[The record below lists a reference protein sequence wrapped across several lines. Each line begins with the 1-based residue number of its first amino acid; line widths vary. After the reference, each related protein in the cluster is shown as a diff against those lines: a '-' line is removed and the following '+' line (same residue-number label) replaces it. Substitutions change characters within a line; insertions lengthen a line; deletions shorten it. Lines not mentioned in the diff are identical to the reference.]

1 MEPNYTALMPQQG
14 RTLPTVDLSML
25 LNQAAYAVTVRLG
38 AALAEIDVSFKTYCV
53 LKKGVEGDFTQA
65 QLAERAWMDK
75 TTMVNVLD
83 DMERSG
89 LASRTMSPTD
99 RRVRIVAITAKGRS
113 LLNKADA
120 IAPCPAPADRNSS
133 PSSPPWWTARS
144 PPHSTWRSNSAVPG
158 APRADCSG
166 SPAFSLTTP
175 TSRPYLTSSWTESTR
190 GAGCGATDA
199 GIPLVRR
206 RMHAVVTGCRAL

>member
-120 IAPCPAPADRNSS
+120 IAQATYDEVLDSLPGTRRSKFLAELTALVDGPLAAPFHMEEQL
-133 PSSPPWWTARS
+133 RS
-144 PPHSTWRSNSAVPG
+144 PRRSKS
-158 APRADCSG
+158 
-166 SPAFSLTTP
+166 
-175 TSRPYLTSSWTESTR
+175 
-190 GAGCGATDA
+190 
-199 GIPLVRR
+199 
-206 RMHAVVTGCRAL
+206 